1 MVGVAD
7 FLWEECNE
15 EENIYFVFGNIDV
28 QEIKRPRVFSVE
40 EYAADGGVR
49 TKYEAPSFELDPE
62 MNL

>member
-1 MVGVAD
+1 VTD
-7 FLWEECNE
+7 P
-15 EENIYFVFGNIDV
+15 FGNIDD
-28 QEIKRPRVFSVE
+28 QEIKRPRVFSVD